1 MGFGG
6 ASATAPTAIPAAV
19 PAPQMSSS
27 SVTAAGANQAN
38 TAATNNGAG
47 LAGTILTSPM
57 GAPTGNTAK
66 TSLLGG

>member
-6 ASATAPTAIPAAV
+6 GAQASTSIPAAV

-27 SVTAAGANQAN
+27 AVTGAASNQAATAAKND
-38 TAATNNGAG
+38 GAG
-47 LAGTILTSPM
+47 LAATILTSASGTSSPS
-57 GAPTGNTAK
+57 TAR